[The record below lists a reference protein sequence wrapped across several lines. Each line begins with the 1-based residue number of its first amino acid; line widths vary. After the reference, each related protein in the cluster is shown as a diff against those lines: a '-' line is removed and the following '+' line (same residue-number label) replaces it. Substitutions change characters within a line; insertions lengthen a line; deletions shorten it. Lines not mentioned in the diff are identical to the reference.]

1 MAKKPKFEVH
11 VRTSKTRIL
20 NPKTGRMET
29 VRRGHVFR
37 EPWPELIK
45 MAARDKKHH
54 VFALV
59 EIKKSTEEIKDG
71 NE

>member
-11 VRTSKTRIL
+11 VRAPKTRIL
-20 NPKTGRMET
+20 NPDTGRVEV

-37 EPWPELIK
+37 APWPELIK
-45 MAARDKKHH
+45 MAARDKKHR

-59 EIKKSTEEIKDG
+59 EIKKSMEEIKDG